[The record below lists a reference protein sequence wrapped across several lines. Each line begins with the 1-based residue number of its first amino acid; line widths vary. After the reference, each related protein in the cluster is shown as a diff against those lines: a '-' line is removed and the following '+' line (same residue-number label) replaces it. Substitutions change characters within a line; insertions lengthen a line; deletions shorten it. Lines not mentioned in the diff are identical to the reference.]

1 MGRTGESSGFY
12 NDATQIIAMQK
23 ETLTHPFAKVSQPA
37 QRALANAGIHTLEQ
51 LSALSEKE
59 ILKWHGIGKAS
70 LPVLTEQ
77 LAKQGLVFKK

>member
-1 MGRTGESSGFY
+1 
-12 NDATQIIAMQK
+12 MQK

-51 LSALSEKE
+51 LSAFSEKE

-70 LPVLTEQ
+70 LPLLRAT
-77 LAKQGLVFKK
+77 LATQGLSFKG